1 MRISDW
7 SSDVCSSDL
16 QAWPQSCA
24 EGCAATSK
32 PLYLR
37 AGGVLSFEAPV
48 AGQAEYDEY
57 VSDPAKPVP
66 YLPRPVSFGD
76 REGWTTWLVHDQR
89 FVDGRP
95 DVLTWVSEPLTQP
108 LRIAGEPKV
117 HLQAS
122 TTGSDS
128 DWVVKL
134 IDVYHET
141 VASQPEMGG
150 YHLPRALTLFR
161 ARYPHRLE
169 TATPAATATGW

>member
-95 DVLTWVSEPLTQP
+95 DVLTWVREPLPQP
-108 LRIAGEPKV
+108 LRIAGERSEERRVGKECV
-117 HLQAS
+117 G
-122 TTGSDS
+122 TCT
-128 DWVVKL
+128 
-134 IDVYHET
+134 
-141 VASQPEMGG
+141 
-150 YHLPRALTLFR
+150 PRWA
-161 ARYPHRLE
+161 PD
-169 TATPAATATGW
+169 P